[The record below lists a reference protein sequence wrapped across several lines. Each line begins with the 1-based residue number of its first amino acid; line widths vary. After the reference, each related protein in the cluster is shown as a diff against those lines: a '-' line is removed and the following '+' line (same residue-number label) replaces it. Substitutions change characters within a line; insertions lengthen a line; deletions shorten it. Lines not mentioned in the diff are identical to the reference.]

1 MEFNIEE
8 VERNLQK
15 YKDLTSQLKELQLQ
29 NVFLLDINNLEK
41 YKEQIEKSDTEISV
55 LKEQLDKMNRE
66 DNLKSTKEQL
76 LEELKEMKKK
86 YDYLTKKSEILYQA
100 WNLKTKIK
108 ELEDAIV
115 RSCVQSTAKKK
126 NKDIHSL
133 FNEAKNFEE
142 LKLFIDAACISFY
155 HVPLLVALITK
166 DPTKIEEDF
175 QVFSLNQKLR
185 DKVIEYI
192 EQKKEEINNNLL
204 LSDKALID
212 LIEHTTGKNIV
223 DQQRHN
229 EKISTGYNRQFNGQS
244 LLEREEGYSLL
255 SNQTSRNQSTIGSPI
270 KRFTDM
276 NSFNPFDRR
285 DSDMLVRNYPNAT
298 TEDLIYRSF
307 ATLPEERK
315 RLIISTVISN
325 LELCYEMFQ
334 GYYLSDKVE
343 IPVLVNLTNGK
354 TFQYK
359 FEEHNLPHI
368 LGIPSTHDRKTGSI
382 NLPQETIN
390 LLGLR
395 HAGALNVL
403 ESIIAYKDEIINRC
417 GLNYDSRTHTYYEM
431 LPWEKI
437 ILKTNAFIRGDFFKT
452 TSLISPINP
461 NSFLIQPKDEIKRI
475 SISPTKFSQS
485 AIRQTLIDPNLSF
498 DESIEIIRRNK
509 QQSDFALKG
518 MMYDSKKGIWIPKT
532 NVSVIGERITPYNA
546 STLKT
551 LEKYRYLLSD
561 VNPSTGGFVLGVE
574 SSKDDFLKKDYSIQ
588 DMLEAFVEIEN
599 SFGTLEQIEYSLRG
613 YLEQLQQVYYTTKN
627 TSIKR

>member
-8 VERNLQK
+8 VKHNLQE
-15 YKDLTSQLKELQLQ
+15 YKELTSQLKELQLQ
-29 NVFLLDINNLEK
+29 NVFLLDINSLDE
-41 YKEQIEKSDTEISV
+41 YKEQIEKSDNEISL
-55 LKEQLDKMNRE
+55 LKDRLDKIYLE
-66 DNLKSTKEQL
+66 DNSSCTNEQL
-76 LEELKEMKKK
+76 LEELQEMKQK
-86 YDYLTKKSEILYQA
+86 YDYLTKISEILYQA
-100 WNLKTKIK
+100 WNLKVKIK

-115 RSCVQSTAKKK
+115 RNCVQSSAKKK

-142 LKLFIDAACISFY
+142 LKVFIDAACISFY

-166 DPTKIEEDF
+166 DPTEIEKGF
-175 QVFSLNQKLR
+175 QVLSLNQELR
-185 DKVIEYI
+185 DKVMEYI
-192 EQKKEEINNNLL
+192 EQKKEEINSNLL

-229 EKISTGYNRQFNGQS
+229 ERVSTGFNRQLNGQV

-255 SNQTSRNQSTIGSPI
+255 SNQGSRNQSTIGASI
-270 KRFTDM
+270 KRFNEM
-276 NSFNPFDRR
+276 RSSNPFDRR
-285 DSDMLVRNYPNAT
+285 DNDMLVRNYPDAT

-307 ATLPEERK
+307 TTLPEERK
-315 RLIISTVISN
+315 RLLISTVISN

-334 GYYLSDKVE
+334 RYYLSDKVE

-368 LGIPSTHDRKTGSI
+368 LGIPSTHDRKTGTL

-395 HAGALNVL
+395 HAGAFNVL
-403 ESIIAYKDEIINRC
+403 ESIIAHKDEIINKC
-417 GLNYDSRTHTYYEM
+417 GLNYDSKTHTYYEM
-431 LPWEKI
+431 FPWEKI

-452 TSLISPINP
+452 TSLISPTNP

-475 SISPTKFSQS
+475 SITPTKFSQS

-498 DESIEIIRRNK
+498 EESVRILRTN
-509 QQSDFALKG
+509 SSPFDFTFKG

-532 NVSVIGERITPYNA
+532 NVSAIGERITPYNA

-561 VNPSTGGFVLGVE
+561 VNPSTGGFVVGIK

-588 DMLEAFVEIEN
+588 DMLEAFSEIEN
-599 SFGTLEQIEYSLRG
+599 SFGTLEEIEYSLRG
-613 YLEQLQQVYYTTKN
+613 YLEQLQQVYYDRKKTPT
-627 TSIKR
+627 RR

>member
-1 MEFNIEE
+1 M
-8 VERNLQK
+8 
-15 YKDLTSQLKELQLQ
+15 
-29 NVFLLDINNLEK
+29 
-41 YKEQIEKSDTEISV
+41 
-55 LKEQLDKMNRE
+55 
-66 DNLKSTKEQL
+66 
-76 LEELKEMKKK
+76 
-86 YDYLTKKSEILYQA
+86 
-100 WNLKTKIK
+100 
-108 ELEDAIV
+108 
-115 RSCVQSTAKKK
+115 
-126 NKDIHSL
+126 
-133 FNEAKNFEE
+133 
-142 LKLFIDAACISFY
+142 
-155 HVPLLVALITK
+155 
-166 DPTKIEEDF
+166 
-175 QVFSLNQKLR
+175 
-185 DKVIEYI
+185 
-192 EQKKEEINNNLL
+192 
-204 LSDKALID
+204 ID

-229 EKISTGYNRQFNGQS
+229 ERVSTGYNRQFNGQS

-255 SNQTSRNQSTIGSPI
+255 SNQASRNQSTIGSPI
-270 KRFTDM
+270 KRFTDTR
-276 NSFNPFDRR
+276 SSNPFDRK

-343 IPVLVNLTNGK
+343 IPVLGNLTNGK

-395 HAGALNVL
+395 QAGALNVL
-403 ESIIAYKDEIINRC
+403 ESIIAHKDEIINRC

-485 AIRQTLIDPNLSF
+485 AIRQTLIDPKLSF

-532 NVSVIGERITPYNA
+532 NVSAIGERITPYNA

-561 VNPSTGGFVLGVE
+561 VNPSTVIII
-574 SSKDDFLKKDYSIQ
+574 S
-588 DMLEAFVEIEN
+588 N
-599 SFGTLEQIEYSLRG
+599 
-613 YLEQLQQVYYTTKN
+613 
-627 TSIKR
+627 

>member
-29 NVFLLDINNLEK
+29 NVFLLDINNLEE

-66 DNLKSTKEQL
+66 DNLKSTNEQL
-76 LEELKEMKKK
+76 LEKLKEMKKK

-115 RSCVQSTAKKK
+115 RSCVQSRAKKK

-166 DPTKIEEDF
+166 NPTKIEEDF

-229 EKISTGYNRQFNGQS
+229 ERVSTGYNRQFNGQS

-255 SNQTSRNQSTIGSPI
+255 SNQANRNQSTIGENI
-270 KRFTDM
+270 KRFNDAR
-276 NSFNPFDRR
+276 SSNPFDRR
-285 DSDMLVRNYPNAT
+285 DNDMLVRNYPNAT

-307 ATLPEERK
+307 TTLPEERK
-315 RLIISTVISN
+315 KLIISTAISN

-403 ESIIAYKDEIINRC
+403 ESIIAHKDEIINRC

-532 NVSVIGERITPYNA
+532 NVSAIGERITPYNA

-561 VNPSTGGFVLGVE
+561 VNPSTGGFVVGVE

-588 DMLEAFVEIEN
+588 DMLEAFLEIEN

-627 TSIKR
+627 TSTKR